1 MNVQEIVNNRY
12 GKGIAQCSNEEI
24 YYALLEMTK
33 SMAKEKESNEGK
45 RKLYYISAEFLIGK
59 LLSNNLIN
67 LGIYEEVKQVL
78 AENGKNLAEIEEV
91 EPEPSL
97 GNGGLGRLAA
107 CFLDSIA
114 VRHEEDRREV
124 RQVLRPAAA
133 GPRQGQRLYR
143 GNDAGPEGR
152 EGLQPRAGCHRAL
165 QRAQ

>member
-67 LGIYEEVKQVL
+67 LGIYEV
-78 AENGKNLAEIEEV
+78 
-91 EPEPSL
+91 
-97 GNGGLGRLAA
+97 
-107 CFLDSIA
+107 SIITT
-114 VRHEEDRREV
+114 VCSSRYLSTIYSTRSRTRGSRR
-124 RQVLRPAAA
+124 
-133 GPRQGQRLYR
+133 
-143 GNDAGPEGR
+143 
-152 EGLQPRAGCHRAL
+152 RAG
-165 QRAQ
+165 

>member
-67 LGIYEEVKQVL
+67 LGKAGRKRHMGIRPTVRGSVMNPNDHPHGGGEGKTSIGRPGPCTPWGKPALGLKTRKKNKQSNKLIVRRR
-78 AENGKNLAEIEEV
+78 NGK
-91 EPEPSL
+91 
-97 GNGGLGRLAA
+97 
-107 CFLDSIA
+107 
-114 VRHEEDRREV
+114 
-124 RQVLRPAAA
+124 Q
-133 GPRQGQRLYR
+133 
-143 GNDAGPEGR
+143 
-152 EGLQPRAGCHRAL
+152 
-165 QRAQ
+165 

>member
-78 AENGKNLAEIEEV
+78 AEKERTWQR
-91 EPEPSL
+91 SR
-97 GNGGLGRLAA
+97 RLSRSR
-107 CFLDSIA
+107 LSETA
-114 VRHEEDRREV
+114 VWVVWQHASWI
-124 RQVLRPAAA
+124 P
-133 GPRQGQRLYR
+133 
-143 GNDAGPEGR
+143 
-152 EGLQPRAGCHRAL
+152 L
-165 QRAQ
+165 QRSD